1 MSEVVH
7 RKTMKKALITG
18 ITGQDGS
25 YLAEYLLTKNYEV
38 SGLVRRVSTDNTQNI
53 KHLTYSGQI
62 SLYNC
67 DMTSSSNVFSVISDI
82 KPDEVYNL
90 AAQSDVRISFD
101 MPDYTMA
108 VNAVG
113 VTNILEALRKLHQDS
128 YIPRFYQ
135 ASTSELFGKVQET
148 PQTEKTPFY
157 PRSPYGVSKLA
168 AHWMTINYRESYN
181 MFCSTGILF
190 NHESPRRGLNFVT
203 RKVVHGMKQIKNGLQ
218 SHIELGNLDSYRD
231 WGHAKDYV
239 RAMHLILQAPNP
251 SDYVIATGEKHS
263 IRELVEEVGKNFD
276 MNIEWK
282 GEGIDELGID
292 VNTGRIVVKINPLF
306 YRPAEVD
313 LLLGNPFK
321 AMVDLGWEREYDFKS
336 LIKDMCDNE

>member
-1 MSEVVH
+1 
-7 RKTMKKALITG
+7 MKKALITG

-90 AAQSDVRISFD
+90 AAQSDVRVSFD

-135 ASTSELFGKVQET
+135 ASTSELFGKVQEV
-148 PQTEKTPFY
+148 PQREATPFY

-168 AHWMTINYRESYN
+168 AHWMTINYREAYG
-181 MFCSTGILF
+181 MFNCTGILF

-203 RKVVHGMKQIKNGLQ
+203 RKVVNGLKQIKDGKIGF
-218 SHIELGNLDSYRD
+218 IELGNLDSQRD

-239 RAMHLILQAPNP
+239 RAMHMMMQYDYPD
-251 SDYVIATGEKHS
+251 DYVVATGEMHS
-263 IRELVEEVGKNFD
+263 IRELVELAGKFYGFD
-276 MNIEWK
+276 IVWK
-282 GEGIDELGID
+282 GLGLYETGIDK
-292 VNTGRIVVKINPLF
+292 NTGKVIVKINPKF

-313 LLLGNPFK
+313 TLQGNPEK
-321 AMVDLGWEREYDFKS
+321 IKLMLNWQREYTFET
-336 LIKDMCDNE
+336 LIQDMCENES